1 MKMKTTLKIVALLII
16 ITFLSAGS
24 IYAQDTYK
32 SKVDAK
38 PSKAKYLIEFKHT
51 PEECLSALDE
61 IKAKDAKLLSKIDW
75 ACMSGNHTGYF
86 ITDGESDEAVLNK
99 LPEAVKPQAHVYKLA
114 VFTPAQIEEFHK
126 KTNK

>member
-1 MKMKTTLKIVALLII
+1 MKIALKIVSLLIV
-16 ITFLSAGS
+16 ITFLSTGL

-38 PSKAKYLIEFKHT
+38 PMKAKYLIEFKHT

-61 IKAKDAKLLSKIDW
+61 IKAKDAKLLSKIEW

-86 ITDGESDEAVLNK
+86 ITEGASEEGVLNK
-99 LPEAVKPQAHVYKLA
+99 LPEKIKPQAHVYKLA
-114 VFTPAQIEEFHK
+114 VFTPEQIEEFHK
-126 KTNK
+126 KMNK